1 MKGNSQDLVTGNGRG
16 RVKHNCVIYS
26 FLKSIEVY
34 ESPLVTYLN
43 VMNEKCGSDLI
54 LTNESFRV

>member
-1 MKGNSQDLVTGNGRG
+1 MTGNGRG

-43 VMNEKCGSDLI
+43 VMNEKCGSDVI